1 MNYIICKMG
10 IKLLNKFLAQET
22 RTTTR
27 HLSTFTNKK
36 IAIDISIYLYQFKKE
51 SDNWLSKLYRMCIIF
66 RHHRIRPIFVFDG
79 FERSVDKKK
88 TLEKRRE
95 IRHELFEKI
104 EEMEKMRDNVEKM
117 SEENIKL
124 LDDLKKKTKRPN
136 RDDIIIAKELL
147 DACGLQYIQPLGEAD
162 EVCVA
167 LVNKNIVYACLSNDT
182 DMFALGC
189 KRIMKNFNIISHN
202 VDFYSLEDIV
212 SNLKMDIKSFKQLC
226 VLSGTDYNF
235 TNKNIFHF
243 YKMYNKYNK
252 IKLENLQFLEWL
264 VFNRKITQQVYDEV
278 GKVFELY
285 SSNNSLKQFKFM
297 NIKNSKLNINRV
309 NMLIFG

>member
-1 MNYIICKMG
+1 MNCKISKMG
-10 IKLLNKFLAQET
+10 IKLLNKFLEQET
-22 RTTTR
+22 KRSR
-27 HLSTFTNKK
+27 CHLSKFANKK

-79 FERSVDKKK
+79 FERSVDKNK

-95 IRHELFEKI
+95 VRHKLFEKI
-104 EEMEKMRDNVEKM
+104 EEIEKMKDYEM
-117 SEENIKL
+117 SDENIKL
-124 LDDLKKKTKRPN
+124 LDDLKKRTKRPN
-136 RDDIIIAKELL
+136 RDDIIKAKKLF
-147 DACGLQYIQPLGEAD
+147 DACGLQYIQPQGEAD

-235 TNKNIFHF
+235 TNKNIFYF

-264 VFNRKITQQVYDEV
+264 VYNRKITQQIYDQV
-278 GKVFELY
+278 VKVFELY
-285 SSNNSLKQFKFM
+285 STNNSLKQFKFM
-297 NIKNSKLNINRV
+297 NIKNSKLNINSV
-309 NMLIFG
+309 NMLLFG

>member
-1 MNYIICKMG
+1 MG

>member
-1 MNYIICKMG
+1 MNCKISKMG
-10 IKLLNKFLAQET
+10 IKLLNKFLEQET
-22 RTTTR
+22 KRSSC
-27 HLSTFTNKK
+27 HLSKFANKK

-79 FERSVDKKK
+79 FERSVDKNK

-95 IRHELFEKI
+95 VRHKLFEKI
-104 EEMEKMRDNVEKM
+104 EEIEKMKDYEM
-117 SEENIKL
+117 SEENLKL

-147 DACGLQYIQPLGEAD
+147 DACGLQYIQPQGEAD

-212 SNLKMDIKSFKQLC
+212 ANLKMDIKSFKQLC

-235 TNKNIFHF
+235 TNKNIFYF

-264 VFNRKITQQVYDEV
+264 VFNRKITQQVYNEV

-285 SSNNSLKQFKFM
+285 DSNNSLKQFKFM